1 MKQQLDIMMNAEGK
15 TFQDKVN
22 NMPPV
27 NLVLSNGS
35 LFEQKKEKFRHLA
48 VSQ

>member
-1 MKQQLDIMMNAEGK
+1 MQKE

-48 VSQ
+48 VKPMNKQDPLMRL